1 MTQEERTRIS
11 RELIVEG
18 AIREFSRHDYENA
31 SINRICA
38 ENGISKGRLFHHF
51 KNKDEIFTAA
61 LAYCYDKLC
70 EETLAFQPE
79 QDQSLEKNFHMYFEH
94 RQRHFLRRPYDAL
107 LIAAVMQR
115 RDAFP
120 GAQTAQIRERF
131 AACNLST
138 LRSIFARSAQ
148 EEILG
153 DPDIAIRAFHIAS
166 YFIHLHVGYPNWDPE
181 KDMRPVTAHSLEV
194 FDQVVHMLLYGILPR
209 QGDLSLS
216 LKSDL
221 IDRSLARAVETQPKP
236 AAEGSAQ
243 EDFT

>member
-11 RELIVEG
+11 RELIIEG
-18 AIREFSRHDYENA
+18 AIREFSRRGYENA

-70 EETLAFQPE
+70 EETLAFQPAR
-79 QDQSLEKNFHMYFEH
+79 DQPLETNFHMYFEH
-94 RQRHFLRRPYDAL
+94 RQRHFQRRPYDVL
-107 LIAAVMQR
+107 LIGFVIQR
-115 RDAFP
+115 PQDFP
-120 GAQTAQIRERF
+120 GIQLARIRKRF
-131 AACNLST
+131 EECNLSA
-138 LRSIFARSAQ
+138 LRNIFARSAQ

-166 YFIHLHVGYPNWDPE
+166 YFIHLHVGYPNWEPE
-181 KDMRPVTAHSLEV
+181 KDMIPMAKHELEV

-209 QGDLSLS
+209 QGEPPVSG
-216 LKSDL
+216 DL
-221 IDRSLARAVETQPKP
+221 IDRHLSTELNRPARTGGASEETHI
-236 AAEGSAQ
+236 
-243 EDFT
+243 